1 MRTGAPLLP
10 IFTLRDG
17 DSDKHTV
24 MIEKHFYLEQK
35 ATDEETIQ
43 YNVQK
48 LTNIIE
54 KYIRKYPHEWGWM
67 HRRWKSRPNAAANEE
82 KVSVDVR

>member
-1 MRTGAPLLP
+1 MRTGDPLLP
-10 IFTLRDG
+10 IFTLRQG
-17 DSDKHTV
+17 DSDKHMLV
-24 MIEKHFYLEQK
+24 IEKHFYLEQK

-54 KYIRKYPHEWGWM
+54 GYIRKYPHEWGWM
-67 HRRWKSRPNAAANEE
+67 HRRWKSRPKSAPAEEQANIH
-82 KVSVDVR
+82 VA